1 MERSV
6 DRLARYIIYGVVS
19 AVVLALCWYFRS
31 VLIYIIIAAV
41 VSLLGK
47 PVMHLLGKI
56 HLRKK
61 SAPPWLL
68 AIVALFLILGIFLFI
83 FTRIIPVVVGI
94 VQSISDNF
102 SNSDYSLPVDAFMM
116 TVDNVNAWLISHFP
130 QFGPDFKI
138 ENAVGK
144 FISNVFDFGSIP
156 SLIEQVAS
164 YFVSFG
170 VGIFSVVFISFF
182 FIKDPTLFRK
192 IIGALVPDRIESRVI
207 ESIGEME
214 YLLSRYFAGLLIEVL
229 GVAVL
234 DFFGLWLVA
243 GIGFNASVGIAFI
256 AGIMNIIPYV
266 GPLVGTIIGTIL
278 AMVLKFSVAGL
289 SVNFWGFIILLIVI
303 FYVTQLVDNFVYQPL
318 IYSTSIKAK
327 PLEIFIVLL
336 VAGNLGGILGMLVA
350 IPAYTVVRGIA
361 SRFFYHI
368 KAIRRLIP
376 EEKPNE

>member
-138 ENAVGK
+138 
-144 FISNVFDFGSIP
+144 
-156 SLIEQVAS
+156 
-164 YFVSFG
+164 
-170 VGIFSVVFISFF
+170 
-182 FIKDPTLFRK
+182 
-192 IIGALVPDRIESRVI
+192 
-207 ESIGEME
+207 
-214 YLLSRYFAGLLIEVL
+214 
-229 GVAVL
+229 
-234 DFFGLWLVA
+234 
-243 GIGFNASVGIAFI
+243 
-256 AGIMNIIPYV
+256 
-266 GPLVGTIIGTIL
+266 
-278 AMVLKFSVAGL
+278 
-289 SVNFWGFIILLIVI
+289 
-303 FYVTQLVDNFVYQPL
+303 
-318 IYSTSIKAK
+318 
-327 PLEIFIVLL
+327 
-336 VAGNLGGILGMLVA
+336 
-350 IPAYTVVRGIA
+350 
-361 SRFFYHI
+361 
-368 KAIRRLIP
+368 
-376 EEKPNE
+376 